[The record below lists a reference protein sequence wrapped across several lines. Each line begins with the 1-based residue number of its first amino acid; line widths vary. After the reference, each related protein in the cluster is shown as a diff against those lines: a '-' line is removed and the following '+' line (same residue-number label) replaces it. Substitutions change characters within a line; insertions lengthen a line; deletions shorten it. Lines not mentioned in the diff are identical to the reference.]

1 MQEQALRD
9 GAFQSTPS
17 AWREWIEITPGSTN
31 KDVTDGLPPCGG
43 SGLKYRSYAY

>member
-17 AWREWIEITPGSTN
+17 AWRETHAGTGLNAVCLLFQSTPSAWRET
-31 KDVTDGLPPCGG
+31 
-43 SGLKYRSYAY
+43 A